1 MHSIELVSSDHCQT
15 VLPEIAKILVAC
27 VKQGASVGFVEPFD
41 INDSLEFWQ
50 GNVLPNVTNGNLL
63 LLIAKHDDQI
73 TGCVYLDI
81 GMMPNQ
87 VHRASI
93 GKLLV
98 DPNYRAKGIAKALM
112 LEIEQQA
119 ISVNR
124 SLLVLDTKTGDIAEQ
139 LYLSLG
145 YQIAG
150 CIPDFAKDPVGS
162 NLASTTYMYKTLK

>member
-1 MHSIELVSSDHCQT
+1 MHTIELVSPNHCQKE
-15 VLPEIAKILVAC
+15 LPELARLLLAC
-27 VKQGASVGFVEPFD
+27 VKEGASVGFVEPFSLD
-41 INDSLEFWQ
+41 DSLLFWQ
-50 GNVLPNVTNGNLL
+50 KNVLPSVTSGALR
-63 LLIAKHDDQI
+63 LLIAKVDNQVA
-73 TGCVYLDI
+73 GCVYLDI

-98 DPNYRAKGIAKALM
+98 DPHHRAKGIAKALM

-119 ISVNR
+119 SNCNR

-145 YQIAG
+145 YEIAG
-150 CIPDFAKDPVGS
+150 CIPHFAKDPVGS
-162 NLASTTYMYKTLK
+162 NLASTTYMYKKL